1 MKSGR
6 QFASPRFL
14 LVAPL
19 KNAQLDERGQ
29 RLQGGEWNETDARNW
44 TKEGGQK
51 ADEPN
56 VMHIFWRNADTAHSQ
71 RDFVGIPECDD
82 QKAQTEAQAEHSTAI
97 SISN

>member
-1 MKSGR
+1 MSGDSGCKG
-6 QFASPRFL
+6 QVGELNKTKLMPETEPRM
-14 LVAPL
+14 
-19 KNAQLDERGQ
+19 
-29 RLQGGEWNETDARNW
+29 
-44 TKEGGQK
+44 EGGKK

-82 QKAQTEAQAEHSTAI
+82 QKAQTQAQAEHSTAI